1 MVTKVHVYYE
11 GWGQRWR
18 WGTLEESKALTGRPV
33 IYFEYSP
40 EAIQRGYEL
49 SGYTLPLEGE
59 KLRTGFPRHQ
69 LGLPGPVYD
78 ALPDGWGMLL
88 MDRLFRKRGV
98 EPATVSPLDRL
109 AYIGNTAMGA
119 MSFEP
124 VAPDVDEPAP
134 NIPLGQLAR
143 EVHAE
148 MQGEGSEFLREL
160 MLMGGSPHGARPK
173 ALIYLDAATG
183 QYSTADGPGRTP
195 WMVKFPA
202 MNEHPEVCALEDLYA
217 LMLRQCGI
225 ATPQTQYLSLGAE
238 GAAFATE
245 RFDRHQGMR
254 VPAQTLA
261 AFLGADYRIA
271 GSVDYANFLRATGA
285 CTKSRPQVFEAYRRA
300 VFNVVF
306 NNRDDHPKNFS
317 YLMDANGDWM
327 LSPAYDVTYCPGP
340 GGYHQMDV
348 NGEALNIAGSHLVAL
363 GVKIAG
369 ITEKEARAPIKD
381 FCEVADNFRSLAY
394 THYHGEIRKETLNL
408 IEARI
413 RANVKSL
420 QA

>member
-1 MVTKVHVYYE
+1 MVSKINVYFE
-11 GWGQRWR
+11 GWGQRWL
-18 WGTLEESKALTGRPV
+18 WGTLAESPALTGRPV
-33 IYFEYSP
+33 IYFEYGP
-40 EAIQRGYEL
+40 DAYQRGYEL

-59 KLRTGFPRHQ
+59 RLRQDFPRHQ
-69 LGLPGPVYD
+69 QGLPSPVYD

-88 MDRLFRKRGV
+88 MDRLFKKRGI
-98 EPATVSPLDRL
+98 EPATVSALDRL
-109 AYIGNTAMGA
+109 AYIGSTAMGA

-124 VAPDVDEPAP
+124 VAPEVDEPAP
-134 NIPLGQLAR
+134 NIPLGQLAQ

-173 ALIYLDAATG
+173 ALIYLDAASG

-195 WMVKFPA
+195 WLVKFPA

-225 ATPQTQYLSLGAE
+225 QTPQTQYIPLGAE

-245 RFDRHQGMR
+245 RFDRHQGLR
-254 VPAQTLA
+254 VPTQTLA
-261 AFLGADYRIA
+261 AFLGADYRVP

-317 YLMDANGDWM
+317 YLMDANGDWT

-340 GGYHQMDV
+340 SGYHQMDV
-348 NGEALNIAGSHLVAL
+348 SGEALNIKGSDLVAL

-369 ITEKEARAPIKD
+369 VSEVEALATIKD
-381 FCEVADNFRSLAY
+381 FSAVAASFGQLAS
-394 THYHGEIRKETLNL
+394 THYPKEIRRETITA

-413 RANVKSL
+413 SASFKLL
-420 QA
+420 QG